1 MKIVG
6 IAYGSI
12 LNPLNILP
20 SPTLSPGQDNY
31 NYANISQTYT
41 DKKVAKYAQFFF
53 RLYTEK
59 IAKLSAKVFWGYY
72 GHIR

>member
-41 DKKVAKYAQFFF
+41 DKKVAKYEQFFLPF
-53 RLYTEK
+53 IHRKNCKVVGES
-59 IAKLSAKVFWGYY
+59 IFWAILS
-72 GHIR
+72 